1 MRWFCVLVVCEFP
14 SLDVEEKFFVYLLC
28 KLVER
33 AGERGGGGNG
43 VGVIGLLISS
53 LLWNQIWSQIT
64 AAKSKNF
71 GASSKER
78 EEGTWI

>member
-14 SLDVEEKFFVYLLC
+14 SLDVEEKFFISCASWWRGL
-28 KLVER
+28 
-33 AGERGGGGNG
+33 ERGGGGDG

>member
-14 SLDVEEKFFVYLLC
+14 SLDVEEKFFIS
-28 KLVER
+28 R
-33 AGERGGGGNG
+33 ASWWRGLERGGGCDG

>member
-1 MRWFCVLVVCEFP
+1 MFWL
-14 SLDVEEKFFVYLLC
+14 FVNSQAWMWKRNFLFISCANWWRGL
-28 KLVER
+28 
-33 AGERGGGGNG
+33 ERGGGGDG